1 MSSTTKPIEWIFLDI
16 DGVLAPDGRY
26 ENWEPESIEELCCL
40 DKNCLGFLE
49 NVLRQ
54 YPDIGLAISSSWKE
68 QFEFEKVQALF
79 SADIAPRIAGYTPFP
94 NNTDPEWARRREIKL
109 FLEERGTPE
118 ARWLAIDDLAGHFD
132 KEAGDEA
139 LIVKSA
145 YHGFAREDAEAL
157 HTLLSRTQ
165 QPASPPVTAK
175 TDTRALREREIFVST
190 TPDPLSEEAQIKA
203 EALEKLRERTK
214 RLEQLCNELR
224 KTSNAKTAITE
235 ARNIVHTLGGSLGF
249 INLYA
254 LGQQARANEQVLDTL
269 LRKNLLDEQNVQRTV
284 SHLQDFI
291 ASAKTTLAGIKKS

>member
-1 MSSTTKPIEWIFLDI
+1 MISTAKPIEWIFIDI

-26 ENWEPESIEELCCL
+26 ENWEPQSIEELCCF
-40 DKNCLGFLE
+40 DTNCLGFLE

-79 SADIAPRIAGYTPFP
+79 SSDIAPRIAGYTPFP
-94 NNTDPEWARRREIKL
+94 DNTDPEWARRREIKL
-109 FLEERGTPE
+109 FLEERGATE

-145 YHGFAREDAEAL
+145 YHGFGREDAEKL
-157 HTLLSRTQ
+157 HALLSVTQ
-165 QPASPPVTAK
+165 PVQTAPVVAK
-175 TDTRALREREIFVST
+175 TDTRALREREIFISA
-190 TPDPLSEEAQIKA
+190 TPDPVSEEAQIKA
-203 EALEKLRERTK
+203 EALQKLRERTK
-214 RLEQLCNELR
+214 RLEHLCTEL
-224 KTSNAKTAITE
+224 SKTANARTGIVE

-254 LGQQARANEQVLDTL
+254 LGQQARANEQALETL
-269 LRKNLLDEQNVQRTV
+269 LRKNLLDEPNVQRAIN
-284 SHLQDFI
+284 HLQDFI
-291 ASAKTTLAGIKKS
+291 ASAKKHLAGTKKS